1 MPNYTQKVTNWIL
14 DVIFPKKCLGCN
26 KFTRSTSSRQAADFD
41 YVCRKCFGE
50 IELKNSLECIG
61 CKRQTRLGFTCTFCD
76 KENEID
82 QLIITVDLLASP
94 KPMAKRGSDSLVEKI
109 LKAYKYKFI
118 QSMAVPLSI
127 LARRRIK
134 KLLSK
139 GFSLFGDNPL
149 LIPVPLHKRRLN
161 ERGFNQAEL
170 LAKNIADTYHV
181 VCNNDILIRVANP
194 KHQAEIKKKEERL
207 ENVKNNFAVTDRAS
221 LRGKPRS
228 RNSDNGKAAQNNTS
242 EFSLRGRTII
252 LVDDICTSGATLNE
266 CARVLKESGAKRVI
280 GFVIARGQFK

>member
-1 MPNYTQKVTNWIL
+1 MSNYAQKTADWIL
-14 DVIFPKKCLGCN
+14 DVIFPKTCLGCK
-26 KFTRSTSSRQAADFD
+26 KFTRSIGSEQAGDFD

-61 CKRQTRLGFTCTFCD
+61 CKRQMRLGFTCTFCD
-76 KENEID
+76 KLNETD
-82 QLIITVDLLASP
+82 QLIIVADL
-94 KPMAKRGSDSLVEKI
+94 SDSLIEKM

-118 QSMAVPLSI
+118 QSMAAPLSV
-127 LARRRIK
+127 LAKRRVK

-139 GFSLFGDNPL
+139 KFNLFGDNPL
-149 LIPVPLHKRRLN
+149 LIPVPLHRRRLN

-207 ENVKNNFAVTDRAS
+207 ENVKDNFAVKENM
-221 LRGKPRS
+221 LIRGRPCS
-228 RNSDNGKAAQNNTS
+228 RNSDSSKAAQNNTS

-266 CARVLKESGAKRVI
+266 CARVLKEHGAKRVV
-280 GFVIARGQFK
+280 GFVIARGQFARK

>member
-1 MPNYTQKVTNWIL
+1 M
-14 DVIFPKKCLGCN
+14 
-26 KFTRSTSSRQAADFD
+26 
-41 YVCRKCFGE
+41 KCFGE

-76 KENEID
+76 KENEVD
-82 QLIITVDLLASP
+82 QLIITANL
-94 KPMAKRGSDSLVEKI
+94 SDQLVEKM

-118 QSMAVPLSI
+118 QSMAAPLSM
-127 LARRRIK
+127 LVRRRVK

-149 LIPVPLHKRRLN
+149 LIPVPLHRRRLN

-170 LAKNIADTYHV
+170 LAKNMADTYHV
-181 VCNNDILIRVANP
+181 VCNNDILARVANP

-207 ENVKNNFAVTDRAS
+207 DNVKNNFAANVKDNT
-221 LRGKPRS
+221 LVRGK
-228 RNSDNGKAAQNNTS
+228 
-242 EFSLRGRTII
+242 TII

-280 GFVIARGQFK
+280 GFVIARGKFK